1 LDQALDPHLSQV
13 GLDSR
18 SHYHSHYTGPH
29 IITPDHAGAA
39 HHTDHMSFYTAPH
52 EMPVQPVNRQ
62 PTASSSKR
70 KQLESQYTQGTGKKR
85 RSDVYDDDA
94 DDPEVGEDGA
104 SGARHWTDE
113 EKTKLFNWL
122 MGSNEDEH
130 FDALRTKKNTCFRD
144 VSHLICAED
153 IPFFP
158 SSYSCCIVRIG
169 CIRCS
174 QDLPSGQ
181 GLL

>member
-1 LDQALDPHLSQV
+1 
-13 GLDSR
+13 
-18 SHYHSHYTGPH
+18 
-29 IITPDHAGAA
+29 
-39 HHTDHMSFYTAPH
+39 MSFYTAPH
-52 EMPVQPVNRQ
+52 EMPVQPVDRQ

-94 DDPEVGEDGA
+94 DDPEVGEDAAG
-104 SGARHWTDE
+104 GARHWTDE

-122 MGSNEDEH
+122 MGPNEDEH

-144 VSHLICAED
+144 VGPFLCVVPFPHLT
-153 IPFFP
+153 FVT
-158 SSYSCCIVRIG
+158 VRIG
-169 CIRCS
+169 CIWWS
-174 QDLPSGQ
+174 QNLPSGQ

>member
-1 LDQALDPHLSQV
+1 
-13 GLDSR
+13 
-18 SHYHSHYTGPH
+18 
-29 IITPDHAGAA
+29 
-39 HHTDHMSFYTAPH
+39 MSFYTAPH

-122 MGSNEDEH
+122 MGPNEDEH

-144 VSHLICAED
+144 VSHLLWAGDCSL
-153 IPFFP
+153 FSF
-158 SSYSCCIVRIG
+158 YLTIVV
-169 CIRCS
+169 
-174 QDLPSGQ
+174 
-181 GLL
+181 